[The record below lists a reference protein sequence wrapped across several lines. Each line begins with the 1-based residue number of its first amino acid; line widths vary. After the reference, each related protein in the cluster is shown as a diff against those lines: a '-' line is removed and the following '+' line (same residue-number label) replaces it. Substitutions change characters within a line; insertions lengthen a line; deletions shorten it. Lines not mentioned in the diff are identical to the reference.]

1 MISYSLSI
9 IGNPFGDAKT
19 GVIKRVPWRLDG
31 SDGAYTAFENGI
43 ADLPPIDPAS
53 AAFVPLA
60 SVTTELLRTWVLAAI
75 DLTFWQGM
83 IGNGISAMQAPPLAP
98 LTISNLSS
106 AAAPVN

>member
-1 MISYSLSI
+1 MITYSLSI

-31 SDGAYTAFENGI
+31 SDGAYSAFESGI
-43 ADLPPIDPAS
+43 ADLPPVDPAS

-75 DLTFWQGM
+75 DLAFWQSV
-83 IGNGISAMQAPPLAP
+83 IADSVSTMQATPLTP

-106 AAAPVN
+106 AAAQVS